1 MPHTSRPHATP
12 TQPRPRIGIDARKL
26 GDFGIGEYL
35 TQLIDELALLEPFC
49 DFVLLHQLDGP
60 PSALPPHMTWRRDD
74 AGKYSLRE
82 QVSLPWQAWRA
93 GLSLLHL
100 PHYVTPL
107 WSPCPL
113 VVTVH
118 DVIHLR
124 FADQLSLAA
133 RAYARFMI
141 RHAARTARHIIT
153 VSEHSRDD
161 LVALA
166 GADPARITV
175 VHNGITR
182 DAHPMDAAQA
192 RQAARELLGWDG
204 PFLLTVANT
213 RMRHKNLPRLVEA
226 FAQAA
231 GEVDAGLRLVIV
243 GGDPPPALREAV
255 AHALGPRAEQV
266 VFPGYL
272 ARPGLLALYTACRA
286 FVWPSL
292 YEGFGLPPLE
302 AMACGSPVVSSEA
315 SVMPEVLG
323 EAAHY
328 CDPTDP
334 ADMARAIREVLTDAG
349 LRERLMQRGT
359 RQAAQFTWAEAAR
372 KTAAVYRE
380 VLGLSGGNG

>member
-1 MPHTSRPHATP
+1 MSHANAIP
-12 TQPRPRIGIDARKL
+12 PRPRIGIDARKL

-35 TQLIDELALLEPFC
+35 TRLIEELALLEPWC
-49 DFVLLHQLDGP
+49 DFMLLHQLDGP
-60 PSALPPHMTWRRDD
+60 PPTLPPHMTWHRND

-82 QVSLPWQAWRA
+82 QFSLPWQAWRA

-107 WSPCPL
+107 WSPSPL

-124 FADQLSLAA
+124 FADQLSVAA

-141 RHAARTARHIIT
+141 AHAARSARHIIT

-166 GADPARITV
+166 GADPAHITV
-175 VHNGITR
+175 VHNGITQ
-182 DAHPMDAAQA
+182 DAHPIDADLA
-192 RQAARELLGWDG
+192 RATAREVLGWEG

-213 RMRHKNLPRLVEA
+213 RMGHKNLPRLVEA
-226 FAQAA
+226 FAQVTA
-231 GEVDAGLRLVIV
+231 EVDAGLRLVIV
-243 GGDPPPALREAV
+243 GGAPPPTLQQTV
-255 AHALGPRAEQV
+255 ARALGPRAGLV

-272 ARPGLLALYTACRA
+272 ERSALLALYNACHA

-302 AMACGSPVVSSEA
+302 AMACGSPVISSDA

-323 EAAHY
+323 EAVHY
-328 CDPTDP
+328 CNPMD
-334 ADMARAIREVLTDAG
+334 AVDMARAIREVLGDAD
-349 LRERLMQRGT
+349 LRERLIRRGR

-372 KTAAVYRE
+372 KTAAVYRH
-380 VLGLSGGNG
+380 VLGMSEGNG